1 MVRHSGGKTG
11 NAGKKL
17 ASKSTTK
24 KEKSKAGKIL
34 KKHQDK
40 KH

>member
-1 MVRHSGGKTG
+1 MVRHSGGKAG
-11 NAGKKL
+11 NAAKKL

-24 KEKSKAGKIL
+24 KEKSKAGTIL